1 MELFF
6 ALAARILSNSLA
18 NVFQKKLAGGGVCA
32 GRVIFGSYALVAL
45 AALPMLPWRE
55 NLGLGFWALCLAS
68 GALGAAGNY
77 FLVRALEI
85 GDLSVLGPIN
95 SYKAVVGMLFGAALL
110 GEVPDFSGLSGVLL
124 IICGSFLLVGKT
136 AKFSAALFGDKSV
149 RFRFYALVFAAC
161 EAVFLKKIILES
173 SVGAAFAAWAVFGAA
188 FSLPLARGGGF
199 SRASFSARSAL
210 LFAGIAISI
219 GTMQYATNAVFANMQ
234 VGYALALFQLSGVLS
249 VFFGALFFGE
259 KNIMRKFAGSLIMCS
274 GAALIFV

>member
-18 NVFQKKLAGGGVCA
+18 NVFQKKLAAAGVCA
-32 GRVIFGSYALVAL
+32 GRVIFGSYALVAF
-45 AALPMLPWRE
+45 AALPLLPWRE
-55 NLGLGFWALCLAS
+55 NLGLGFWGLCMAS

-95 SYKAVVGMLFGAALL
+95 SYKAVVGIVFGAALL
-110 GEVPDFSGLSGVLL
+110 GEIPDFSGFAGVIL

-136 AKFSAALFGDKSV
+136 AKFSAAFFGDKSV
-149 RFRFYALVFAAC
+149 RFRFYALFFAAC

-188 FSLPLARGGGF
+188 FSLPLACGGGF

-210 LFAGIAISI
+210 LFAGIAVSI
-219 GTMQYATNAVFANMQ
+219 GVMQYATNAVFANIQ

-249 VFFGALFFGE
+249 VFLGALFFGE
-259 KNIMRKFAGSLIMCS
+259 KNITRKFAGSLIMCS
-274 GAALIFV
+274 GAALIFI